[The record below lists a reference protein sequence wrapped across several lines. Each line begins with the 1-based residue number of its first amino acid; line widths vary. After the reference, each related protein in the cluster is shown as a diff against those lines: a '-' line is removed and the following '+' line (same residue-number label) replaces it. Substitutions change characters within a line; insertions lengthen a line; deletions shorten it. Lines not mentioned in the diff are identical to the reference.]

1 MYILSLFLFFYLYQE
16 LSYKIIN
23 LVTRDWSQSEIV
35 GALRNLMEKY
45 VGSVYNSG
53 TVLDDVWSFADV
65 AQACPSRHTLPD
77 N

>member
-1 MYILSLFLFFYLYQE
+1 MYILSLFLFLYLYQE

-35 GALRNLMEKY
+35 GALRNLTEKY
-45 VGSVYNSG
+45 VGQVYNSG

-65 AQACPSRHTLPD
+65 AHACLSRHT
-77 N
+77 